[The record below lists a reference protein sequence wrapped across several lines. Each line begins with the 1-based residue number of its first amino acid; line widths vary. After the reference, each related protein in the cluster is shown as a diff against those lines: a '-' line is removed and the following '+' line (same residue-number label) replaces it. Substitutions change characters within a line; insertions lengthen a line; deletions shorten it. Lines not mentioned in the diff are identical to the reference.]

1 MERIEP
7 IATALSTQRHRA
19 RHAAT
24 GVSIQV
30 VRGSVGTRERRT
42 TPDEVSLVVCFMALV
57 GVLVLGGVLTLFSW
71 VTSALP
77 TTSTIACDA
86 PDGCVLAV
94 PADIRLVRPHDF
106 RIDLPS
112 RMIP

>member
-7 IATALSTQRHRA
+7 IATALRTQRHRY
-19 RHAAT
+19 AAT
-24 GVSIQV
+24 GVSVQA
-30 VRGSVGTRERRT
+30 VRGSADTGERRT
-42 TPDEVSLVVCFMALV
+42 TPDDVSLVVCFMALV

-77 TTSTIACDA
+77 TTSTVACDA

-94 PADIRLVRPHDF
+94 PADIQLVRPHDF

-112 RMIP
+112 RVIP